1 MSIPDIPLDVWIL
14 LHQKTDKRL
23 SSSNEA
29 QKTLFTT
36 SSIITIMFR
45 IAFLIASLCIF
56 ALLANALIIQLDNY
70 FNKKKQS
77 KK

>member
-14 LHQKTDKRL
+14 FHQKTHKRL
-23 SSSNEA
+23 SSDSEA
-29 QKTLFTT
+29 QKSPFHLIE
-36 SSIITIMFR
+36 IITIMFR

-56 ALLANALIIQLDNY
+56 ALMANALIIQLDNY

>member
-1 MSIPDIPLDVWIL
+1 MSILDIPPDYGYSSAR
-14 LHQKTDKRL
+14 KTHKRL
-23 SSSNEA
+23 SSSE
-29 QKTLFTT
+29 QSLISPL
-36 SSIITIMFR
+36 SSSLIITIMFR

>member
-1 MSIPDIPLDVWIL
+1 MSILDIPPDYGYSSAR
-14 LHQKTDKRL
+14 KTNKRL
-23 SSSNEA
+23 SSCESL
-29 QKTLFTT
+29 TSPLSF

>member
-1 MSIPDIPLDVWIL
+1 MI
-14 LHQKTDKRL
+14 
-23 SSSNEA
+23 
-29 QKTLFTT
+29 
-36 SSIITIMFR
+36 R

-56 ALLANALIIQLDNY
+56 ALMVNVLIIQLDNY

>member
-1 MSIPDIPLDVWIL
+1 
-14 LHQKTDKRL
+14 
-23 SSSNEA
+23 
-29 QKTLFTT
+29 
-36 SSIITIMFR
+36 MFR

-56 ALLANALIIQLDNY
+56 TLIVNVLIIQLDNY